1 MQCENSI
8 WCSSKIVILMLK
20 QDIFRKIAFKIA
32 KPVAGGIQDEEAEK
46 AREEEKKKDVVKLGA
61 PVKKE
66 QKRSKC

>member
-1 MQCENSI
+1 MF
-8 WCSSKIVILMLK
+8 W
-20 QDIFRKIAFKIA
+20 KIAFKIA

>member
-1 MQCENSI
+1 M
-8 WCSSKIVILMLK
+8 
-20 QDIFRKIAFKIA
+20 FRKIAFKIA

-46 AREEEKKKDVVKLGA
+46 AREEEKKKDVVKLDA

>member
-1 MQCENSI
+1 M
-8 WCSSKIVILMLK
+8 
-20 QDIFRKIAFKIA
+20 FRKIAFKIA

-66 QKRSKC
+66 QKRSNVKTTIKNILLLINL